1 LHSESTKL
9 REARNIKKQQR
20 DNKPKNE
27 EIHTTSTEILEDKK
41 RYILSNVFEVLD
53 DNEDGVI
60 SGEECNFNALN
71 SDLKDFF
78 KPLINEI
85 KDKNVPLSKEKFV
98 KASLDL
104 YKYLTPTQRNAL
116 LEAGRVHD
124 RTPKEEEFPFSPS
137 ISLKSQELARAV
149 RPKVYSVHDLLN
161 SPDYSKDDKRGG
173 YTFESFEDA

>member
-1 LHSESTKL
+1 M
-9 REARNIKKQQR
+9 RKQQR
-20 DNKPKNE
+20 ESKPKAE
-27 EIHTTSTEILEDKK
+27 GIHTTSTEILEDKK

-71 SDLKDFF
+71 TDLKDFF

-85 KDKNVPLSKEKFV
+85 KDRNVSLSKEEFV

-116 LEAGRVHD
+116 LEAGRMHD
-124 RTPKEEEFPFSPS
+124 RTPKEEEYPFSPS
-137 ISLKSQELARAV
+137 ISMKSQELARAV

-161 SPDYSKDDKRGG
+161 SPEYSKDDKCGG
-173 YTFESFEDA
+173 HGIESFEDA